1 MSESATPSISNESM
15 GAPSG
20 KLDKVGIAAS
30 LACAIHCLAAP
41 FLLLLLPAAGSV
53 WSHPAVHWVLAA
65 LVLPLALYV
74 IYRGY
79 IRHKRRAALVFA
91 VLGAA
96 FIIAGLLAP
105 DTVAQVGL
113 ETAAAAT
120 DPGSPGAESP
130 EVSEAGVP
138 GADHEAVN
146 CPKSCC
152 PSLTQDPDTGKFTLN
167 FPPASIATMIGS
179 VLLVLG
185 HAINLHG
192 CHLFN
197 KGRNPAAGDCGCP
210 TACDG
215 GS

>member
-1 MSESATPSISNESM
+1 MSDNATPSFGTENM
-15 GAPSG
+15 DAPSG

-41 FLLLLLPAAGSV
+41 FFLLLLPAAGSV
-53 WSHPAVHWVLAA
+53 WSHPSVHWVLAA

-79 IRHKRRAALVFA
+79 TRHKRRAAMLFA

-96 FIIAGLLAP
+96 LIIAGLLVP
-105 DTVAQVGL
+105 DTVAHAGP

-120 DPGSPGAESP
+120 GPGSPEISG
-130 EVSEAGVP
+130 AGVP

-152 PSLTQDPDTGKFTLN
+152 PSLIQDPDTGKFTLN

-185 HAINLHG
+185 HAINLRG

-197 KGRNPAAGDCGCP
+197 KGRNPVAGDCGCP